1 MCTCP
6 PHTPVLYWMADPLEE
21 LGKVRTLQD
30 RESHAG
36 CEALSSAA
44 FEYEFGA
51 LERLDNPV
59 TETYLNL
66 MYVSGLVH
74 HAFSNLGR
82 TYRDSALG
90 TKMPPVQIFVA
101 DAGQYLPYGAVTW
114 LFEKDDR
121 PGSVKI
127 RENRKQAHAVARKL
141 IDAKRENILNGEQGK
156 DVLSLLSKL

>member
-6 PHTPVLYWMADPLEE
+6 PHTPVLYWMADPLAES
-21 LGKVRTLQD
+21 GKVRILQD

-36 CEALSSAA
+36 CEASSSAA

-74 HAFSNLGR
+74 HAFSLTWGG
-82 TYRDSALG
+82 L
-90 TKMPPVQIFVA
+90 
-101 DAGQYLPYGAVTW
+101 AGILPWAQRCLPYK
-114 LFEKDDR
+114 FSYR
-121 PGSVKI
+121 MRGSTS
-127 RENRKQAHAVARKL
+127 RMGQ
-141 IDAKRENILNGEQGK
+141 
-156 DVLSLLSKL
+156 